1 MILRPDYVNAIM
13 KFVDVP
19 LVKVLSGVRRCGK
32 STIFEMIKNELLTNF
47 RIDQNH
53 IITRNY
59 SQMQYNDMTSKE
71 MYQDLIKCL
80 IDEKKYYLFLDEVQ
94 EIKDFEKVVNDL
106 LENNNVDIY
115 VTVSNSKLMSSE
127 ISTYLSGRYVSIPV
141 YTLSFKE
148 YLNFKK

>member
-80 IDEKKYYLFLDEVQ
+80 IDEKN
-94 EIKDFEKVVNDL
+94 I
-106 LENNNVDIY
+106 IY
-115 VTVSNSKLMSSE
+115 
-127 ISTYLSGRYVSIPV
+127 
-141 YTLSFKE
+141 F
-148 YLNFKK
+148 